1 MLDEGS
7 TITLISKS
15 ITRQIDV
22 KGPKFTLSLRGV
34 NDFEG
39 IKVESERVDFEI
51 KTCFGSFLVKNAVA
65 VEKLLLPSQTLSP
78 ELTSL
83 CESKLNIQLKPY
95 DNITPSILLGQ
106 DNWNLIVSK
115 EIRTLPNHFLRLRE

>member
-65 VEKLLLPSQTLSP
+65 VEKLLSQTLSP

-95 DNITPSILLGQ
+95 DNITPILLGQ